1 MKLKSSIFTNITII
15 ACFFLVFSLNSYS
28 KAVSVT
34 AGKTYQIVEVKEGV
48 DGKMTEFFF
57 NDDNSEKHSI
67 LELTKGKVA
76 FLNFWGT
83 WCPPCRAEIPD
94 IIKLQKELGSK
105 LVVYGVALE
114 RNTDEAMK
122 KVTEFA
128 KTNNINYVNFVGS
141 KEMVGKLTNSYN
153 GVSAVPTTYVVDKS
167 NNVFEK
173 IVGSRTK
180 DDFEATVSKL
190 IK

>member
-1 MKLKSSIFTNITII
+1 MKLKSSILTNITIA
-15 ACFFLVFSLNSYS
+15 ACLFLIFSINSYS
-28 KAVSVT
+28 KAVAVT
-34 AGKTYQIVEVKEGV
+34 AGKAYQIVEVKAGV

-57 NDDNSEKHSI
+57 NDDNSDKHSI
-67 LELTKGKVA
+67 LELTKGKVT

-114 RNTDEAMK
+114 RNIEEAMK

-128 KTNNINYVNFVGS
+128 AINNINYVNFVGS
-141 KEMVGKLTNSYN
+141 KELIGKLTNSYN

-167 NNVFEK
+167 NNIFEK

-180 DDFEATVSKL
+180 DDFEATVRKL